1 MESQHLYAT
10 GNHRIF
16 HLCGRR
22 WITGPHGDHVVQ
34 LYCLAAF
41 FLCLVAWITLSV
53 LYVGR
58 CNVLL
63 SLTPFASFVCAL
75 WCFLL
80 AACTDPGIS
89 PKLPATSP
97 LPASSTGRW
106 CEFCHRE
113 KAVGVFHCSSCDV
126 CVHELDHRSLN
137 APPHRLPSLTLTTCT
152 TDCGVIGNCVG
163 ARNKFVFLGVIGF
176 AQLFFSF
183 AAVNLGLSLGYV
195 YAELDEAS
203 IRAFDIANWT
213 IASLELAAWLVL
225 VLDVALNHYGFGQPD
240 SLVERWHHRMWL
252 VLDHPHGKLFVNLSP
267 RTPCV
272 GGGGVA
278 SKLSSEAGSDQD
290 EVVQLV

>member
-1 MESQHLYAT
+1 MEYQHLYAT

-22 WITGPHGDHVVQ
+22 WITGPHGDYPVQ

-41 FLCLVAWITLSV
+41 FLCLVAWLTLSI

-58 CNVLL
+58 CNVML
-63 SLTPFASFVCAL
+63 SLTPFVSFVCAL

-89 PKLPATSP
+89 PKLPAS
-97 LPASSTGRW
+97 LPQQPPSGGRW

-113 KAVGVFHCSSCDV
+113 KVLGMFHCTSCDV
-126 CVHELDHRSLN
+126 CVHELDH
-137 APPHRLPSLTLTTCT
+137 H
-152 TDCGVIGNCVG
+152 CGVIGNCVG

-183 AAVNLGLSLGYV
+183 GLINLGLSLGYL
-195 YAELDEAS
+195 YAELDDFS
-203 IRAFDIANWT
+203 TRAFDIANWT
-213 IASLELAAWLVL
+213 IASLELAIWLIL
-225 VLDVALNHYGFGQPD
+225 VLDVGLNHWGFGQPN
-240 SLVERWHHRMWL
+240 SLVERWHNRMWL
-252 VLDHPHGKLFVNLSP
+252 LLDHPHGKLFVNYSP

-272 GGGGVA
+272 GGGGIA
-278 SKLSSEAGSDQD
+278 SKLDTEGNNNNGEE
-290 EVVQLV
+290 EVMQLV